1 MFNFLN
7 NIGPTE
13 IIIGVLVIIIFIGS
27 KKMTELAKTAGESTK
42 ELKKAKDAIYE
53 DVDNAKKEILETAE
67 GKTDNKKKEST
78 DSATS

>member
-13 IIIGVLVIIIFIGS
+13 IIIGVLVIIIFVGS
-27 KKMTELAKTAGESTK
+27 KKMNELAKTAGESAK
-42 ELKKAKDAIYE
+42 ELKKAKNAIYE
-53 DVDNAKKEILETAE
+53 EAE
-67 GKTDNKKKEST
+67 GVKKVIEGEEDNNKKDST